1 MANMGLSL
9 GNEDATR
16 IDEPCEEVVGEEEE
30 LLLLRGK
37 GACSFGRLHAN
48 A

>member
-9 GNEDATR
+9 GDEDATR
-16 IDEPCEEVVGEEEE
+16 FDEPCEEVVVEEEE
-30 LLLLRGK
+30 LLLLTGK
-37 GACSFGRLHAN
+37 GVCSFGRLHAN